1 MTKFNTYNDELTKQ
15 KDSKAFSM
23 KKKIIVNAL
32 LGFLALFLTIGLSGT
47 FYLIK
52 WLNKEF
58 DQNLSAKSSV
68 LVSLAKVDGETVDFD
83 FSGEFMPEFSTTED
97 PEYFQ
102 LWLNSHKVLE
112 KSTSLELL
120 DIDANLPVTNFRN
133 TKNVFKDIT
142 LPDGR
147 HGRMLSVNFYPQRQ
161 NTALQTNSAN
171 SDIPLI
177 TLAIAKERVSLDK
190 TIRDFLL
197 IFSVIVILFTLIAAA
212 TIWQTVMKGLQPLKN
227 MQRKMS
233 LLAIDNMSERLDF
246 PNPPKE
252 LEETIYQFN
261 RMLERLENS
270 FDRQK
275 QFTAEVAHE
284 LRTPISQMRSLT
296 EQAMKDNHNAAP
308 YQDIIDSTMQME
320 MTVSNLMALAQCEK
334 GNIILEPQVIKLA
347 RKMDACWAKYDAM
360 AVKRSI
366 TYVNNI
372 TDEFK
377 IISSSAELDIIF
389 NNLISNAI
397 NYSTSGTQVTT
408 YCRTE
413 NDILCICITNKPQNI
428 TAEEINKIFDRSWQK
443 NNMDNPI
450 QINGLGLALVKSYAD
465 LLNLRITTALSDDGI
480 LTIEL
485 CGFYQ
490 DH

>member
-15 KDSKAFSM
+15 IDSKAFSM

-68 LVSLAKVDGETVDFD
+68 LVSLAKVDNESVSFD

-102 LWLNSHKVLE
+102 LWLNSHEVLE
-112 KSTSLELL
+112 RSTSLKLL
-120 DIDANLPVTNFRN
+120 ASDADLPVTDFRS
-133 TKNVFKDIT
+133 TRNVYKDIT

-147 HGRMLSVNFYPQRQ
+147 NGRMLSVNFYPQTD
-161 NTALQTNSAN
+161 TAIAQSDSADSN
-171 SDIPLI
+171 IPLI

-197 IFSVIVILFTLIAAA
+197 IFTVIVILFTIIAAA

-233 LLAIDNMSERLDF
+233 LLAIDNLSERLEF

-275 QFTAEVAHE
+275 QFTAEIAHE

-296 EQAMKDNHNAAP
+296 EQAIKNGQGTTPYKD
-308 YQDIIDSTMQME
+308 ILDSTMQME

-347 RKMDACWAKYDAM
+347 RKMDACWSKYKAM
-360 AVKRSI
+360 AAKRSI
-366 TYVNNI
+366 NYVNNI

-377 IISSSAELDIIF
+377 IISSSDELDIIF

-397 NYSTSGTQVTT
+397 NYSVSGSDVTT

-413 NDILCICITNKPQNI
+413 NDILCICITNKPQNMSS
-428 TAEEINKIFDRSWQK
+428 EEINKIFDRSWQK
-443 NNMDNPI
+443 NNPDSPTR
-450 QINGLGLALVKSYAD
+450 INGLGLALVKSYAD
-465 LLNLRITTALSDDGI
+465 LLNLRIKTALSEDGI

>member
-1 MTKFNTYNDELTKQ
+1 MTKFNTYNDELLKQ

-23 KKKIIVNAL
+23 KKKIIINAL
-32 LGFLALFLTIGLSGT
+32 LGFLALFLTIGLLGT

-58 DQNLSAKSSV
+58 DQNLSAKSAV
-68 LVSLAKVDGETVDFD
+68 LTSLAQVNENGVEFD
-83 FSGEFMPEFSTTED
+83 FSGEFMPEFSTTEK

-102 LWLNSHKVLE
+102 LWLNSSVALE
-112 KSTSLELL
+112 KSKTLKLL
-120 DIDANLPVTNFRN
+120 PSPVDLPVTDFRS
-133 TKNVFKDIT
+133 TDEVFTDIT

-147 HGRMLSVNFYPQRQ
+147 NGRMLSVNFYPQIRDAAQ
-161 NTALQTNSAN
+161 QTASVTAEL
-171 SDIPLI
+171 PLI
-177 TLAIAKERVSLDK
+177 TLAVAKERGSLDK

-197 IFSVIVILFTLIAAA
+197 IFSAIVILFTLIAAA

-233 LLAIDNMSERLDF
+233 LLAIDNLSERLEL

-252 LEETIYQFN
+252 LEETILQFN

-275 QFTAEVAHE
+275 QFTSEVAHE
-284 LRTPISQMRSLT
+284 LSAPISQMRSIA
-296 EQAMKDNHNAAP
+296 ESAIKDNQDWTP
-308 YQDIIDSTMQME
+308 YQDILDSTLQMQ
-320 MTVSNLMALAQCEK
+320 MTVSNLMALAKCEK

-347 RKMDACWAKYDAM
+347 NKIEKCWLEYNDL

-366 TYVNNI
+366 TLDNDI
-372 TDEFK
+372 SEKFK

-397 NYSTSGTQVTT
+397 TYSIPGSQVTI

-413 NDILCICITNKPQNI
+413 NDILCICFTNKPENLS
-428 TAEEINKIFDRSWQK
+428 ASDINKMFDRSWQK
-443 NNMDNPI
+443 NNSGMPTSK
-450 QINGLGLALVKSYAD
+450 NGLGLALVKSYAD
-465 LLNLRITTALSDDGI
+465 LLNLRIKTTPSETGV
-480 LTIEL
+480 LTIDL

>member
-1 MTKFNTYNDELTKQ
+1 
-15 KDSKAFSM
+15 M

-58 DQNLSAKSSV
+58 DQNLSEKSSV
-68 LVSLAKVDGETVDFD
+68 LVSLAKMDNSTVDFD
-83 FSGEFMPEFSTTED
+83 FSGEFMPEFSTAQD

-102 LWLNSHKVLE
+102 LWLNSHDVLA
-112 KSTSLELL
+112 KSNSLKLL
-120 DIDANLPVTNFRN
+120 PDDVDLPVSDFRS
-133 TKNVFKDIT
+133 TEKVFKDIT

-147 HGRMLSVNFYPQRQ
+147 NGRMVSVNFYPQPEDPGD
-161 NTALQTNSAN
+161 QTLSSAD
-171 SDIPLI
+171 DIPLI
-177 TLAIAKERVSLDK
+177 TLAVAKERVSLDK

-197 IFSVIVILFTLIAAA
+197 IFTAIVILFTIIAAA

-233 LLAIDNMSERLDF
+233 LLAIDNLSERLEF

-261 RMLERLENS
+261 RMLDRLENS

-275 QFTAEVAHE
+275 QFTAEIAHE
-284 LRTPISQMRSLT
+284 LRLPISQMHGLI
-296 EQAMKDNHNAAP
+296 EQAMKDDHPTAP

-347 RKMDACWAKYDAM
+347 SKMDACWAKYSAM
-360 AVKRSI
+360 AEKRSI
-366 TYVNNI
+366 NHVNNI

-397 NYSTSGTQVTT
+397 NYSVSGSDVTT

-413 NDILCICITNKPQNI
+413 NDILSICLTNKPLKI
-428 TAEEINKIFDRSWQK
+428 TSHELNKIFDRSWQK
-443 NNMDNPI
+443 NNQDTPTRV
-450 QINGLGLALVKSYAD
+450 NGLGLALVKSYAD
-465 LLNLRITTALSDDGI
+465 LLNLRIKTALSDDGI

>member
-1 MTKFNTYNDELTKQ
+1 M
-15 KDSKAFSM
+15 
-23 KKKIIVNAL
+23 
-32 LGFLALFLTIGLSGT
+32 
-47 FYLIK
+47 IK
-52 WLNKEF
+52 
-58 DQNLSAKSSV
+58 NLSAKSSV
-68 LVSLAKVDGETVDFD
+68 LVSLAKVEGDTVAFD

-102 LWLNSHKVLE
+102 LWLNSHDVLE
-112 KSTSLELL
+112 KSNSLKLIN
-120 DIDANLPVTNFRN
+120 IDADLPVTNFRS

-147 HGRMLSVNFYPQRQ
+147 HGRMLSVNFYPQPHDSA
-161 NTALQTNSAN
+161 TQTDTDN
-171 SDIPLI
+171 SDFPLI

-197 IFSVIVILFTLIAAA
+197 IFTAIVILFTLIAAA

-233 LLAIDNMSERLDF
+233 LLAIDNLSERLDF

-284 LRTPISQMRSLT
+284 LRTPISQMRTLT
-296 EQAMKDNHNAAP
+296 EQAMKNNNSNATP

-347 RKMDACWAKYDAM
+347 RKMDACWAKYEAM

-397 NYSTSGTQVTT
+397 NYSTSGSEVTT

-413 NDILCICITNKPQNI
+413 NDILCICITNQPQNMS
-428 TAEEINKIFDRSWQK
+428 AEEISKIFDRSWQK
-443 NNMDNPI
+443 DNMDSPI

-465 LLNLRITTALSDDGI
+465 LLNLRIKTALSKDDI

>member
-1 MTKFNTYNDELTKQ
+1 MTKFNTYNDELTQQ
-15 KDSKAFSM
+15 KASKAFSM

-68 LVSLAKVDGETVDFD
+68 LVSLAKVDQGSVEFD
-83 FSGEFMPEFSTTED
+83 FSGEFMPEFSTSED

-102 LWLNSHKVLE
+102 LWLNSHEVLE
-112 KSTSLELL
+112 KSNSLKLVST
-120 DIDANLPVTNFRN
+120 DADLPVTNFRSTN
-133 TKNVFKDIT
+133 KVFKDIT

-147 HGRMLSVNFYPQRQ
+147 KGRMVSLNFYPQ
-161 NTALQTNSAN
+161 TSA
-171 SDIPLI
+171 DITQAESLDSEVPLI

-233 LLAIDNMSERLDF
+233 LLAIDNLSERLEF

-296 EQAMKDNHNAAP
+296 EEAMKNNNSAAP

-347 RKMDACWAKYDAM
+347 RKMDTCWSKYNAM
-360 AVKRSI
+360 ADKRSI
-366 TYVNNI
+366 SYVNNI

-397 NYSTSGTQVTT
+397 NYSVSGSQVTT

-413 NDILCICITNKPQNI
+413 NDILCICITNQPQNI
-428 TAEEINKIFDRSWQK
+428 SAQEINKIFDRSWQK
-443 NNMDNPI
+443 NNMDSPT
-450 QINGLGLALVKSYAD
+450 QVNGLGLALVKSYAD
-465 LLNLRITTALSDDGI
+465 LLNLKITTALSDDGI

>member
-1 MTKFNTYNDELTKQ
+1 
-15 KDSKAFSM
+15 M

-58 DQNLSAKSSV
+58 DQNLSAKASV
-68 LVSLAKVDGETVDFD
+68 LMSLVEVDDGTVVFD
-83 FSGEFMPEFSTTED
+83 FSGEFMPEFSAAEE

-102 LWLNSHKVLE
+102 LWLNSQRALE
-112 KSTSLELL
+112 KSNSLKALPTTA
-120 DIDANLPVTNFRN
+120 DLPVTDFRSTREAFRN
-133 TKNVFKDIT
+133 IT

-147 HGRMLSVNFYPQRQ
+147 RGRMISINFYPQ
-161 NTALQTNSAN
+161 SGSSPAN
-171 SDIPLI
+171 SGTARSEVPLI
-177 TLAIAKERVSLDK
+177 TLAVAKERGSLDK

-197 IFSVIVILFTLIAAA
+197 IFSAIVILFTIIAAV

-233 LLAIDNMSERLDF
+233 MLAIDNLSERLDF

-270 FDRQK
+270 FERQK

-284 LRTPISQMRSLT
+284 LRTPISQMRGLT
-296 EQAMKDNHNAAP
+296 ERAIKHENGSAP
-308 YQDIIDSTMQME
+308 YRDILDSTMQME

-347 RKMDACWAKYDAM
+347 QKMDACWSKYQAM
-360 AVKRSI
+360 ADKRSLSFI
-366 TYVNNI
+366 NNI

-397 NYSTSGTQVTT
+397 NYSIPGSQITT

-413 NDILCICITNKPQNI
+413 NDILCICITNRPMEMSDELVKNM
-428 TAEEINKIFDRSWQK
+428 FDRRWHKDGNDISLHH
-443 NNMDNPI
+443 NR
-450 QINGLGLALVKSYAD
+450 LGLALVKSYAD
-465 LLNLRITTALSDDGI
+465 LLNLKIKTAGSDDGV
-480 LTIEL
+480 LTVDL